1 MLLGMIVFVLD
12 LSVKGVLAPGAFA
25 VHPVGFA
32 VATSLASGC
41 APWGLRFVPLFPVGA
56 YCSFAGAKLRKNP
69 ETTMDSFI
77 FSGRLESFFF

>member
-1 MLLGMIVFVLD
+1 MLIL
-12 LSVKGVLAPGAFA
+12 GAFA
-25 VHPVGFA
+25 VHPVVLA

-69 ETTMDSFI
+69 ETTMDLLS
-77 FSGRLESFFF
+77 FSGRFASFFIEDNLDN